1 MMSTA
6 TINTLIIFGLFAA
19 FIILTLL
26 FNKGRQLKI
35 TFTIDAGGEKRIE
48 ILASRRWN
56 EVEVRVDGTQ
66 ACIISKK
73 ELLSGYDLRLS
84 DGSILNIKRPRF
96 FLDMRRLLITKN
108 GLPLAP
114 SLTGY
119 DNQMA
124 VTNAAYLIY
133 IVAMVNLILG
143 ILSIF
148 VKIEAFTEFNFGW
161 LNVVY
166 GLVFM
171 VLGFFAQRKSV
182 EAMILFIIIFGLDS
196 FSFLLLSFQTGLYII
211 ILIFLGRLVFLAPAF
226 LALGEIFRRRTKTVS
241 VLFNLAGA
249 VLMIV
254 AMVGMCG
261 MLTWS
266 ISNLVT
272 SWKDLTSRYPNI
284 LPHPTALSSTLPAKS
299 TVETGSS
306 CYLKIID
313 TAEFVNMRDRADNS
327 SGKVV
332 DYLEKNDMAVVLGSD
347 NGSPGNEWWYVE
359 VEHKGITRQGWVIG
373 KWVKF
378 ENSRNCSQVQQIA
391 TPYP

>member
-1 MMSTA
+1 MSTV
-6 TINTLIIFGLFAA
+6 TTNIWIIFGLFVA

-26 FNKGRQLKI
+26 LNRGRQLKI
-35 TFTIDAGGEKRIE
+35 TFTIDASGEKRIE
-48 ILASRRWN
+48 ILASRKWN

-66 ACIISKK
+66 VCIISKK

-84 DGSILNIKRPRF
+84 DGSVLNIRRPRF
-96 FLDMRRLLITKN
+96 FLDMRRLLITRN
-108 GLPLAP
+108 GLAI
-114 SLTGY
+114 SRSITGY

-133 IVAMVNLILG
+133 IVALVNLILG
-143 ILSIF
+143 VLSIF
-148 VKIEAFTEFNFGW
+148 VKIDAFIPFNFGW

-166 GLVFM
+166 GLGFM

-182 EAMILFIIIFGLDS
+182 AAMILFIVIFGLDS

-241 VLFNLAGA
+241 VLFNIAGA

-261 MLTWS
+261 VLTWS

-272 SWKDLTSRYPNI
+272 SWNDLTSKYPNI
-284 LPHPTALSSTLPAKS
+284 LPHPAALSATLPSKALVK
-299 TVETGSS
+299 TDGS
-306 CYLKIID
+306 CFLKIKD
-313 TAEFVNMRDRADNS
+313 TAQYVNMRDKANNS
-327 SGKVV
+327 AGKVI
-332 DYLEKNDMAVVLGSD
+332 DYLDKNDVATVLGND
-347 NGSPGNEWWYVE
+347 NGSSGNEWWYVE
-359 VEHKGITRQGWVIG
+359 VVHKGITNQGWVTS
-373 KWVKF
+373 KWVKL
-378 ENSRNCSQVQQIA
+378 ENSADCSLVHQIA
-391 TPYP
+391 TPFPQ